1 MTATLVI
8 DSRIHSELLTAASLN
23 IETAGVLLC
32 SIFESHQGDFRLLAR
47 EIRWVPDSAYAER
60 GADYMSIKSDGYV
73 PALCEAEE
81 VGAAAIWLHTHPGI
95 ASSPTPSRHDKKVD
109 RELAG
114 VFRLRTGSA
123 YYGAVVV
130 GALKNGELTFT
141 GHVDDGLVR
150 QTISR
155 LWVVGRR
162 FNLIPAAGSDRPH
175 LGIEYDRNIRAFG
188 GAVQQ
193 VLADLR
199 VGIVGCGG
207 TGSAI
212 AEQLVRLGVRRFHLV
227 DPDRLSESNLTRV
240 YGSSPEDVGK
250 LKVTVIAGHLQYIK
264 PDVDISTDPAMI
276 TVESSARRLTGCD
289 LIFGCTDDNAGRLV
303 LSRLSTYFLTPI
315 IDCGVLLSSD
325 PSDGRLSGIDGR
337 VTTLI
342 PGQACLVCRGR
353 VDLQR
358 ANSEQLSPTERIR
371 RIDEGYAPAL
381 SGFEPAVVTY
391 TTLVSSMAVG
401 ELLER
406 LVGFGPEPAPSEVML
421 RLHDREVSTNIA
433 APRDRHYCHPNQRKI
448 GKGMTD
454 PFLEQTWS

>member
-8 DSRIHSELLTAASLN
+8 DNRIHSELLNAASLN

-32 SIFESHQGDFRLLAR
+32 SGFETRPGDVRLLAR
-47 EIRWVPDSAYAER
+47 EIRWVSDSAYTER
-60 GADYMSIKSDGYV
+60 NADYMSIKSDGYV
-73 PALCEAEE
+73 PALGHAES
-81 VGAAAIWLHTHPGI
+81 VGATAIWVHTHPGI
-95 ASSPTPSRHDKKVD
+95 DSSPMPSKRDKKVD
-109 RELAG
+109 RELTS

-123 YYGAVVV
+123 YYGAVVI
-130 GALKNGELTFT
+130 AATRNGELAFT
-141 GHVDDGLVR
+141 GHVDDGLVH
-150 QTISR
+150 QSISR

-162 FNLIPAAGSDRPH
+162 FNLIPAADSGRPH

-207 TGSAI
+207 TGSAV

-227 DPDRLSESNLTRV
+227 DPDRLSKSNLTRV
-240 YGSSPEDVGK
+240 YGSSPEDLGK
-250 LKVTVIAGHLQYIK
+250 LKVAVIASHLQHIA
-264 PDVDISTDPAMI
+264 PDVDVSTDPAMI
-276 TVESSARRLTGCD
+276 TVESSARRLVGCD

-303 LSRLSTYFLTPI
+303 LSRLSTYFLIPI

-358 ANSEQLSPTERIR
+358 ASSEQLSPTERNR
-371 RIDEGYAPAL
+371 RIGEGYAPAL
-381 SGFEPAVVTY
+381 SGVEPAVVTY
-391 TTLVSSMAVG
+391 TTLVSSIAVG

-406 LVGFGPEPAPSEVML
+406 LVGFGPEPAPSEVIL

-433 APRDRHYCHPNQRKI
+433 ASRDRHYCHPDQRKI
-448 GKGMTD
+448 GRGMTD
-454 PFLEQTWS
+454 PFLEQIWP